1 LPELDRVSRY
11 YTSKGAKVVFLAV
24 DYKESLASLKPLLAQ
39 VGPQL
44 KVPLD
49 SEGRVAERY
58 MVQGFPTAFII
69 DRTGVI
75 REKVV
80 GSMDYDDIKLRLDA
94 LLSN

>member
-1 LPELDRVSRY
+1 MSRY
-11 YTSKGAKVVFLAV
+11 YASKGAKVVFLAV
-24 DYKESLASLKPLLAQ
+24 DYKESPASLKPLLDQ

-44 KVPLD
+44 GVPLD
-49 SEGRVAERY
+49 TQGRVTERY

-75 REKVV
+75 REKIV
-80 GSMDYDDIKLRLDA
+80 GSMNYDDIKLRLDA